1 MDNKYGLGSAKVAT
15 AHHETHH
22 KPDSTQ
28 PMTCRFC
35 YSVNLMLCPTL
46 NDHYCKECGQY
57 QSDVPMGYSTGHSAD
72 Y

>member
-22 KPDSTQ
+22 KPGQ
-28 PMTCRFC
+28 AQVIVCRFC
-35 YSVNLMLCPTL
+35 SSIQLILCPTL
-46 NDHYCKECGQY
+46 NDHYCKDCGEY
-57 QSDVPMGYSTGHSAD
+57 QSDIPLGYSTGHSAD

>member
-15 AHHETHH
+15 AHHESHH
-22 KPDSTQ
+22 KTESSL
-28 PMTCRFC
+28 TCRFC
-35 YSVNLMLCPTL
+35 LSVQLMLCPTL

-57 QSDVPMGYSTGHSAD
+57 QSDAPIDYSTGHSAD